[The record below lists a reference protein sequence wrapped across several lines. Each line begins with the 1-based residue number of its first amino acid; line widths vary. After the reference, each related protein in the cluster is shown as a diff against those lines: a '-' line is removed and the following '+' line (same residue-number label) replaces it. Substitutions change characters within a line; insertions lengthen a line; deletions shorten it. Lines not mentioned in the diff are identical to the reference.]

1 MEIFKPVSL
10 KSKLVLM
17 MVSAI
22 LLAVLFYGGIF
33 AYRDVKE
40 LEKNIVRN
48 LEVLAR
54 AISSTNRAALV
65 FRDSEAGGRI
75 LSALQEESQI
85 DVAAVFDKDSQLFV
99 SYFRDEKFSYILDKN
114 ILFQEGVRRGK
125 NRIEIVKNIIFD
137 NEVIGRFYIRANTKE
152 LDAQIEN
159 HLILTFSMFCLTL
172 SLAILFSIFLQR
184 FISRPILSLA
194 GTAKNISDRNDYSI
208 RAQYEGRDELGVL
221 YSGFNDM
228 LKQIQ
233 IRDKKLEEYNLR
245 LEDEVESR
253 TEELKRAQ
261 KELLNKEKL
270 AIMGTLASMVSHE
283 IRNPLGTMRN
293 SAYTIR
299 RLIEDGDYNVEDE
312 LKRIERNIVRCDN
325 IIEELLDFVRPFGE
339 KFHEIEIDE
348 WLDETIREQSLPKN
362 IEVEMEFN
370 SKATL
375 KIDPESLRRAVLNV
389 MTNAFQSMDEMRG
402 KDLEAGNEI
411 KSKFNIQTLLE
422 EDWVSIKFKDNGVGI
437 PHESI
442 QQIFEPLYSTKSF
455 GVGLGL
461 PVVKGVM
468 DYHQGQI
475 EVVSEEKLGA
485 MIILKFPNGRGNS
498 NARN

>member
-22 LLAVLFYGGIF
+22 LLSVLFYGGIF

-40 LEKNIVRN
+40 LERNIIRN

-65 FRDSEAGGRI
+65 FKDKEAGDRI
-75 LSALQEESQI
+75 LSALNEESQI
-85 DVAAVFDKDSQLFV
+85 DVAAVFDDEGQLFV
-99 SYFRDEKFSYILDKN
+99 SYFRDNQLSYILDRK
-114 ILFQEGVRRGK
+114 ILFEEGVRRGK
-125 NRIEIVKNIIFD
+125 DRIEIVKNIVFE
-137 NEVIGRFYIRANTKE
+137 NEIIGRFYIRANTKE
-152 LDAQIEN
+152 LDTQIEN
-159 HLILTFSMFCLTL
+159 HLILVFSMFCLTL

-194 GTAKNISDRNDYSI
+194 GTAKNISDKNDYSI
-208 RAQYEGRDELGVL
+208 RAQYEGSDELGIL

-245 LEDEVESR
+245 LEDEVGAR
-253 TEELKRAQ
+253 TAELQKAQ

-293 SAYTIR
+293 SAYTIK
-299 RLIEDGDYNVEDE
+299 RLIEDGDYNVDDE
-312 LKRIERNIVRCDN
+312 LKRIERNVVRCDN

-339 KFHEIEIDE
+339 KFQEIAIDP
-348 WLDETIREQSLPKN
+348 WLKETIEEQPHPPQ
-362 IEVEMEFN
+362 MEI
-370 SKATL
+370 TL
-375 KIDPESLRRAVLNV
+375 DFESRAILRIDPESLRRAVLNV
-389 MTNAFQSMDEMRG
+389 MTNAFQSMEEMRKNE
-402 KDLEAGNEI
+402 KDGEGEK
-411 KSKFNIQTLLE
+411 KSQFRVRTFRNSDSVHIEFQ
-422 EDWVSIKFKDNGVGI
+422 DNGVGI
-437 PHESI
+437 ASESV

-468 DYHQGQI
+468 DYHQGKI
-475 EVVSEEKLGA
+475 EVVSQEKKGA
-485 MIILKFPNGRGNS
+485 TIILKFPFIRGNG
-498 NARN
+498 NDRN